1 MRNVVPTFIFSLCAA
16 GVACGQLPAA
26 MNAVDAA
33 AAPCRVLQ
41 QELQHELREAE
52 RQAAA
57 QRTVA
62 WLLPKRSA
70 WAMQVE
76 SMSRLTA
83 ALLTPLCSSPAMIAG
98 LAALPFAVVQA
109 AQPVEVAPDLPTP
122 RPAAFAPSA
131 QNKPMAG
138 EITPELD
145 LAVRKGL
152 AALAEMQNEDGSFG
166 GGRFNRNV
174 AVTALGGLAFM
185 GDGHVPGRGQYGP
198 NVEKALNNVLGMATE
213 IGLITGDAGNGPMY
227 GHGFATLFL
236 GEVHGMT
243 GGDDDSLLAK
253 RTHEALIRACR
264 LIERTQNAEGGWRY
278 NPVPND
284 ADVSV
289 TICQIMA
296 LRSARNAGIEVPKST
311 IDKAVEYVRK
321 CQNEDGGFMY
331 QLPSGVSAWP
341 RSAAGVASL
350 YYAGIY
356 QDAALDRGVAYL
368 LKEAMPESRTRSET
382 HYWYGIYYTAQSMY
396 LAGGP
401 AWESFWTQSRREL
414 LRSQA
419 ASGVWNDPGIGQAY
433 GTSMALIVLQMPK
446 RYLPIFQK

>member
-1 MRNVVPTFIFSLCAA
+1 MAEQA
-16 GVACGQLPAA
+16 VARMTGA
-26 MNAVDAA
+26 
-33 AAPCRVLQ
+33 
-41 QELQHELREAE
+41 
-52 RQAAA
+52 
-57 QRTVA
+57 
-62 WLLPKRSA
+62 S
-70 WAMQVE
+70 
-76 SMSRLTA
+76 
-83 ALLTPLCSSPAMIAG
+83 
-98 LAALPFAVVQA
+98 LAALCTSPAIAPSMSVLPFLMTKVS
-109 AQPVEVAPDLPTP
+109 QPAELAPDLPSP
-122 RPAAFAPSA
+122 RPRDVAPSA
-131 QNKPMAG
+131 QNKPMAD

-145 LAVRKGL
+145 VAVRRGL
-152 AALAEMQNEDGSFG
+152 AALAEMQNDDGSFG

-185 GDGHVPGRGQYGP
+185 GDGHLPGRGQYGP
-198 NVEKALNNVLGMATE
+198 NVEKALKNVLDLATE

-243 GGDDDSLLAK
+243 GGDDESPLAK

-264 LIERTQNAEGGWRY
+264 LIERTQNSEGGWRY

-296 LRSARNAGIEVPKST
+296 LRSARNAGIEVPKIT

-356 QDAALDRGVAYL
+356 QDQALDRGVAYL
-368 LKEAMPESRTRSET
+368 QKETMPEGRT
-382 HYWYGIYYTAQSMY
+382 HYWYGMYYTAQSMY

-401 AWESFWTQSRREL
+401 AWETFWPKARREL
-414 LRSQA
+414 LASQA
-419 ASGVWNDPGIGQAY
+419 KSGVWNDPGVGQAY

>member
-1 MRNVVPTFIFSLCAA
+1 MQNALANVILCVGAA
-16 GVACGQLPAA
+16 AAVSVSGQLPAA
-26 MNAVDAA
+26 AGAGDARQA
-33 AAPCRVLQ
+33 ALQ
-41 QELQHELREAE
+41 EMREAQ

-62 WLLPKRSA
+62 WLMPRRG
-70 WAMQVE
+70 V
-76 SMSRLTA
+76 SMEVTPVSRFTA
-83 ALLTPLCSSPAMIAG
+83 TLLTPLGITPGMIAG
-98 LAALPFAVVQA
+98 LSALPFALVQA
-109 AQPVEVAPDLPTP
+109 SQPVRVVPDLPTP
-122 RPAAFAPSA
+122 RPATFAPSA

-198 NVEKALNNVLGMATE
+198 NVEKALNNVLSMATE

-243 GGDDDSLLAK
+243 GGDDDSPLAK

-296 LRSARNAGIEVPKST
+296 LRSARNAGIEVPKAT

-356 QDAALDRGVAYL
+356 EDTALDKGVAYL
-368 LKEAMPESRTRSET
+368 LKEAMPENRTRSET
-382 HYWYGIYYTAQSMY
+382 HYWYGMYYTAQSMY

-414 LRSQA
+414 LRSQSS
-419 ASGVWNDPGIGQAY
+419 SGIWNDPGIGQAY
-433 GTSMALIVLQMPK
+433 GTSMALIVMQMPK

>member
-1 MRNVVPTFIFSLCAA
+1 MRHVVPSFILYAA
-16 GVACGQLPAA
+16 ACGQLPAA
-26 MNAVDAA
+26 LIAGNAGQNLQQGSREARQQ
-33 AAPCRVLQ
+33 AAP
-41 QELQHELREAE
+41 
-52 RQAAA
+52 

-62 WLLPKRSA
+62 RVAPQRGMVILTEPVSRFTATLLA
-70 WAMQVE
+70 
-76 SMSRLTA
+76 
-83 ALLTPLCSSPAMIAG
+83 PLCTTPGMIAG
-98 LAALPFAVVQA
+98 LAALPFALLQA
-109 AQPVEVAPDLPTP
+109 AQPVQVTPDLPTP
-122 RPAAFAPSA
+122 RPAALAPSA
-131 QNKPMAG
+131 QNKPMVG

-152 AALAEMQNEDGSFG
+152 AVLAEMQNEDGSFG

-185 GDGHVPGRGQYGP
+185 GDGHLPGRGQYGP

-243 GGDDDSLLAK
+243 GGDDDSPLAK

-296 LRSARNAGIEVPKST
+296 LRSARNAGIEVPKAT

-321 CQNEDGGFMY
+321 CQNQDGGFMY

-356 QDAALDRGVAYL
+356 EDTALDKGVAYL
-368 LKEAMPESRTRSET
+368 LKEAMPENRTRSET
-382 HYWYGIYYTAQSMY
+382 HYWYGLYYTAQSMY

-419 ASGVWNDPGIGQAY
+419 SGGFWNDPGIGQAY